1 MKTTNSLYIAAAAM
15 LFAACANDNEQQV
28 YNGPVAA
35 AITADISNNAK
46 TRATAIEN
54 TWTLGDAIGVY
65 ATSSGIT
72 KADNKKYVTADA
84 VGNFSAVD
92 DANTI
97 YFLDTQDVTFNAY
110 YPYSASLTDGKMSW
124 TMAEPEANKPCT
136 ADILYASGATASKA
150 SPNVVFNGTDHQF
163 KHCMSLV
170 EFLVD
175 LGSGV
180 SATANTLQSVTLK
193 NIYTKGTFNTT
204 TGATEADG
212 SRDNYPHN
220 FGVSLSDDAAKRTFK
235 VVMLPQSL
243 QNNQMEI
250 EVALKNGDVVNTY
263 KTTLTPSTDNQF
275 KAGYKYT
282 YTIIVRN
289 TSIAIENANIQAWT
303 TTAAGY
309 LDAELAN

>member
-1 MKTTNSLYIAAAAM
+1 MKTFNFLYIAAAAL
-15 LFAACANDNEQQV
+15 LFAACANDNEQQG
-28 YNGPVAA
+28 YNSPVAA
-35 AITADISNNAK
+35 TITADISNNVN
-46 TRATAIEN
+46 TRATAVEN
-54 TWTLGDAIGVY
+54 TWTSGDAIGVY
-65 ATSSGIT
+65 ATSNGIT

-84 VGNFSAVD
+84 NGNFAAAD

-97 YFLDTQDVTFNAY
+97 YFLDTQDVTFSAY
-110 YPYSASLTDGKMSW
+110 YPYSESLTDGKLSW

-150 SPNVVFNGTDHQF
+150 SPNVNFDATEHPF

-170 EFLVD
+170 EFVVNQ
-175 LGSGV
+175 GEGV
-180 SATANTLQSVTLK
+180 SADNTLQSVTLK
-193 NIYTKGTFNTT
+193 NIYTQGTFNTT

-212 SRDNYPHN
+212 SRDNYTHN
-220 FGVSLSDDAAKRTFK
+220 FGVSLSADAANRTFK

-250 EVALKNGDVVNTY
+250 EVALKNGNVENTY

-282 YTIIVRN
+282 YKIQVNN
-289 TSIAIENANIQAWT
+289 TSITIENANIQAWT